1 MKLRI
6 AVATALVAATVVA
19 MPASA
24 ENVNCSTMKSS
35 STKCLKTGGWIEITG
50 TDEADVLT
58 GTKGADQIL
67 GDGGNDRIKAGAG
80 DDEIDGGDGRDTI
93 DAGSGD
99 DIVYARDDKR
109 DTIDC
114 GTGKDT
120 VIADPEDRLKNC
132 EKVTRR

>member
-1 MKLRI
+1 MKFRF

-24 ENVNCSTMKSS
+24 DTIDCSKMKSS
-35 STKCLKTGGWIEITG
+35 SELCLKTGGWIEITG
-50 TDEADVLT
+50 TDTADRLT

-67 GDGGNDRIKAGAG
+67 GDGGNDRIKSGTG
-80 DDEIDGGDGRDTI
+80 DDEIDGGDGNDTV
-93 DAGSGD
+93 DAGSGA

-109 DTIDC
+109 DTIEC
-114 GTGKDT
+114 GSGKDT

>member
-1 MKLRI
+1 MKIRFV
-6 AVATALVAATVVA
+6 VATALVAATVVA

-24 ENVNCSTMKSS
+24 DTINCAKVKSS
-35 STKCLKTGGWIEITG
+35 TDECLRTGGWIETTG
-50 TDEADVLT
+50 TDQADVIT

-67 GDGGNDRIKAGAG
+67 GDGGNDRIDAAAG

-93 DAGSGD
+93 KAGSGA

-132 EKVTRR
+132 ERVTRR

>member
-1 MKLRI
+1 MKFRF

-24 ENVNCSTMKSS
+24 ENIDCSKVKT
-35 STKCLKTGGWIEITG
+35 STDRCLRTGGWIETTG
-50 TDEADVLT
+50 TDTADVIA

-67 GDGGNDRIKAGAG
+67 GDGGNDRINAGAG
-80 DDEIDGGDGRDTI
+80 SDEIDGGDGRDTI
-93 DAGSGD
+93 NAGSGA